1 MKKIAALLLLLTTI
15 QSINAQVESKAITT
29 GVPFLLVAADARSA
43 GMADQG
49 VATSPDAFS
58 QQWNP
63 AKYAFALDKQGFT
76 ASYTPYLTDLVND
89 ISLGQATY
97 YNRINERSAFAV
109 SLRYF
114 GLGEIELRQQATD
127 EPQIVKPSELAFDGS
142 YSLKLSDHFA
152 MAVAG
157 RYIRSALRIADTNS
171 GGDAKP
177 ASTFAVDIAGFYQG
191 EETALA
197 DFNGRLRLGFNF
209 QNLGPKINYDA
220 GNSDDNSANFLPA
233 NMRIGGGYDFIF
245 DEYNKVSLN
254 LEFAKLLVPSPQSA
268 DINGNGVIDQV
279 PYNDA
284 NGNPV
289 DEQAIRDQNNLDYN
303 KVNWVSG
310 IFKSFNDAPGG
321 FSEEL
326 KEFTY
331 SVGAEY
337 LYQDSFAFRLGYF
350 HESPI
355 KGYRQFFSLGAG
367 FKYNVVKVDVS
378 YLFSASKVKN
388 PLENT
393 LRFSLTFN
401 FGDKYDDY

>member
-1 MKKIAALLLLLTTI
+1 MKMKKFTILFLLASI
-15 QSINAQVESKAITT
+15 QFINAQQQDSRVITT
-29 GVPFLLVAADARSA
+29 GVPFLLVAADARAA

-63 AKYAFALDKQGFT
+63 AKYAFANDKQGFT

-97 YNRINERSAFAV
+97 YNRISERNAFAV

-114 GLGEIELRQQATD
+114 GLGEIELRQNAD
-127 EPQIVKPSELAFDGS
+127 DPAQIVKPNELAIDGS
-142 YSLKLSDHFA
+142 YALKLSERFS

-157 RYIRSALRIADTNS
+157 RYIRSALRIPS
-171 GGDAKP
+171 GESSDAKP
-177 ASTFAVDIAGFYQG
+177 ASSFAVDIAGYYVG
-191 EETALA
+191 EEAA
-197 DFNGRLRLGFNF
+197 FSSFNGRLRLGFNF
-209 QNLGPKINYDA
+209 QNMGPKINYDA
-220 GNSDDNSANFLPA
+220 GASDDNSANFLPA
-233 NMRIGGGYDFIF
+233 NMRIGGGYDFILDDF
-245 DEYNKVSLN
+245 NKVSVSV
-254 LEFAKLLVPSPQSA
+254 EFAKLLVPTPQSA
-268 DINGNGVIDQV
+268 DLDGDGLITS
-279 PYNDA
+279 
-284 NGNPV
+284 
-289 DEQAIRDQNNLDYN
+289 QAEMDLRTQNNSDYN
-303 KVNWVSG
+303 KINWVSG
-310 IFKSFNDAPGG
+310 IFSSFGDAPGG

-331 SVGAEY
+331 SVGTEY

-355 KGYRQFFSLGAG
+355 KGARKFFSLGAG

-393 LRFSLTFN
+393 LRFSLSFN
-401 FGDKYDDY
+401 FGDKYEDY

>member
-15 QSINAQVESKAITT
+15 QSINAQQESKAITT

-49 VATSPDAFS
+49 VATSTDAFS

-63 AKYAFALDKQGFT
+63 AKYAFATDKQGFT

-114 GLGEIELRQQATD
+114 GLGEIELRQQAND
-127 EPQIVKPSELAFDGS
+127 PAQIVKPNELALDGS
-142 YSLKLSDHFA
+142 YSLKLSDRFA

-157 RYIRSALRIADTNS
+157 RYIRSALRIADTNN
-171 GGDAKP
+171 GGDAKA

-220 GNSDDNSANFLPA
+220 GKSDDNSANFLPA
-233 NMRIGGGYDFIF
+233 NMRLGAGYDFIF

-268 DINGNGVIDQV
+268 DLDGDGQIITQE
-279 PYNDA
+279 
-284 NGNPV
+284 
-289 DEQAIRDQNNLDYN
+289 EQDLRDQNNIAYN
-303 KVNWVSG
+303 KINWVSG